1 MTCRLLELK
10 MHVNEIL
17 MEMMIDSLTVAE
29 WGRLEEV
36 KNLLESFAVNTDLLQ
51 TDALSLS
58 YVDPFSLDLECHFSC
73 SILINPWHELWW
85 YAATF
90 FVDPWYNITQLQSTT
105 CFSMLPRSQCWFVI
119 TYTSH
124 DATVGSH
131 KPLCNRRGRW
141 MMFYNVEINTTK
153 ISMYYIRNKSFLKI
167 KVRIKFWFRLFVLQ
181 QRERWNW
188 TVWAHRTS
196 GTVTQVQTVWFP
208 IEKYHLHSKECD
220 NICNVWSL
228 WSTRHY

>member
-181 QRERWNW
+181 QREMKLNRLSPSNIRNSNPSSNGLISYRKVPPTFKRMWQ
-188 TVWAHRTS
+188 HLQRL
-196 GTVTQVQTVWFP
+196 VTLV
-208 IEKYHLHSKECD
+208 H
-220 NICNVWSL
+220 
-228 WSTRHY
+228 